1 MYGLM
6 INSLHCV
13 FQIQGVLEKCLNSCL
28 KFLIPQF
35 YSKKILQTTFQVEYR
50 CAALSVFEIE
60 SIFRIKHLGKNK
72 KKQICS
78 LSVYLIWIPHKY
90 FQFFLVLLQRHRKDV
105 SNFDRQFTSEKTDL
119 TPTDKVFMMNLD
131 QNEFAGFSFLNPEF
145 VQHV

>member
-1 MYGLM
+1 M
-6 INSLHCV
+6 
-13 FQIQGVLEKCLNSCL
+13 
-28 KFLIPQF
+28 
-35 YSKKILQTTFQVEYR
+35 
-50 CAALSVFEIE
+50 
-60 SIFRIKHLGKNK
+60 GKN

-78 LSVYLIWIPHKY
+78 LSVYLISIPGHKY